1 MRLGSSFARRTRARA
16 GRLAP
21 VAGMVGTA
29 YGIRHAFSAIDASG
43 HATSSVVPGAI
54 LAALLATV
62 TGLLLIIPLAAV
74 WEVLRRGCRR

>member
-1 MRLGSSFARRTRARA
+1 
-16 GRLAP
+16 
-21 VAGMVGTA
+21 MVGTV

-74 WEVLRRGCRR
+74 WEVLRRGCRRWRQGSL